1 MIKYLMFSAKCPVCK
16 QDNAIS
22 IHYSVYCGKQ
32 TISVAHVW
40 DMKFPEK
47 KGCWKLCED
56 IENSFKPELL
66 INNVIDFEKMAFD
79 DDKRERVKNKSGLE
93 IYAIKDSKKY
103 FKETK

>member
-1 MIKYLMFSAKCPVCK
+1 MIIKHLMFSANCPICK

-22 IHYSVYCGKQ
+22 IHYNGYCGEQ

-47 KGCWKLCED
+47 KGCWKLCRD

-79 DDKRERVKNKSGLE
+79 DEHKQLVNNKPR
-93 IYAIKDSKKY
+93 IYSIPDSKKY